1 MNNEQELLN
10 RITVD
15 PQVMVGKPILRGLR
29 ISVAQILS
37 ALAGGLSEKEILEEY
52 PDLEPE
58 DIHAALLYASQKG
71 ES

>member
-1 MNNEQELLN
+1 MNNEQELLS

-15 PQVMVGKPILRGLR
+15 PQVMAGKPILRGLR

-37 ALAGGLSEKEILEEY
+37 ALAGGLSEKDILEEY
-52 PDLEPE
+52 PDLERE

-71 ES
+71 EY